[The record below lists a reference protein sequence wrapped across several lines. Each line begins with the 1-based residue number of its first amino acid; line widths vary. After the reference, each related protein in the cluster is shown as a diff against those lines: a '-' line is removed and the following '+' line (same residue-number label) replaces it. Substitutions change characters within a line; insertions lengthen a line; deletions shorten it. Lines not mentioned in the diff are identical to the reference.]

1 MLIGPDTIC
10 TNCKTNKTSL
20 WRRNTS
26 GAPVC
31 NACGLYFKM
40 HGHQRPANMR
50 SVLRHVLLSIVGGL
64 EVSESILAH

>member
-40 HGHQRPANMR
+40 HGHQRPLNMR
-50 SVLRHVLLSIVGGL
+50 
-64 EVSESILAH
+64 